1 MKLQVNPTRGSG
13 KDKLRSALLL
23 GLSLYLTACA
33 VPIATFFDDS
43 GGGRDLARG
52 ESATLHFFT
61 NDPNLDTGV
70 RLNAGTRYAVDVV
83 ILSNWTDSYIEE
95 NETGETL
102 DETGFAN
109 SVMPF
114 EWLGFTRRSRQNRW
128 FELMLYQPDC
138 GRESLRGVTELDVDE
153 TNGSYQ
159 FIASCDGK
167 LSMFV
172 NDSPGFYGNNAGY
185 ANINLSRVN

>member
-1 MKLQVNPTRGSG
+1 MKLQVNPSRGSFECAT
-13 KDKLRSALLL
+13 RSAILL
-23 GLSLYLTACA
+23 GLSLYLSACA
-33 VPIATFFDDS
+33 IPIATFLDGS
-43 GGGRDLARG
+43 GGGRDLVSG
-52 ESATLHFFT
+52 ESATVHFFT
-61 NDPNLDTGV
+61 NEPNLDTGV
-70 RLNAGTRYAVDVV
+70 RLNAGSRYALDVV
-83 ILSNWTDSYIEE
+83 ILSNWIDSDIEE
-95 NETGETL
+95 NETGEAL

-114 EWLGFTRRSRQNRW
+114 EWLGITRRSRQNRW

-185 ANINLSRVN
+185 ANIHLSRVN

>member
-1 MKLQVNPTRGSG
+1 MKLQVNTIYNGARHGVRGVAMI
-13 KDKLRSALLL
+13 ALC
-23 GLSLYLTACA
+23 LYLTACA
-33 VPIATFFDDS
+33 IPVATFFEDS
-43 GGGRDLARG
+43 ESGRDLASG
-52 ESATLHFFT
+52 ESATVHFFT

-70 RLNAGTRYAVDVV
+70 RLHAGTRYAVDVV
-83 ILSNWTDSYIEE
+83 ILSNWIDSYIEE
-95 NETGETL
+95 NESGEAI

-138 GRESLRGVTELDVDE
+138 GRDSLRGVTELDVDE

-172 NDSPGFYGNNAGY
+172 NDSLGFYGNNAGY

>member
-1 MKLQVNPTRGSG
+1 MKLQVNPSRGSIECAT
-13 KDKLRSALLL
+13 RSAILL
-23 GLSLYLTACA
+23 GLSLYLSACA
-33 VPIATFFDDS
+33 IPIVTFLDGSD
-43 GGGRDLARG
+43 GGRDLVSG
-52 ESATLHFFT
+52 ESATVHFFT
-61 NDPNLDTGV
+61 NEPNLDTGV
-70 RLNAGTRYAVDVV
+70 RLNAGSRYALDVV
-83 ILSNWTDSYIEE
+83 ILSNWIDSDIEE
-95 NETGETL
+95 NETGEAL

-114 EWLGFTRRSRQNRW
+114 EWLGITRRSRQNRW

-185 ANINLSRVN
+185 ANIHLSRVN